1 MTWAGTACLPK
12 NRDENMALVS
22 PLEPTSDRSPL
33 AAARLRRQLTLE
45 DAAKQAKLTPEE
57 VSWLETGRLYRFRS
71 SESATL
77 ALLLYS
83 TSLEIERREARKLAG
98 LPVPPRPF
106 DRNPLRRVVT
116 LAAVLGIVVAIGAA
130 VIVVPGSV
138 SEHTRGTDGAT
149 APKLPPA
156 WKVAVDVLNGSGN
169 IVYTRRV
176 ADRITALAYTVRS
189 VRRADRFDY
198 PQTAVYF
205 EPGGAALA
213 KRLADQLGV
222 TTKPLPGG
230 KNPRRLVVVVGPERA
245 VSSGFD

>member
-1 MTWAGTACLPK
+1 VKT
-12 NRDENMALVS
+12 DMAFVS

-57 VSWLETGRLYRFRS
+57 VSWLETGRLYRFPS

-77 ALLLYS
+77 ALLLYA
-83 TSLEIERREARKLAG
+83 TSLEIERREARELAG

-106 DRNPLRRVVT
+106 DRNPLRRVTT
-116 LAAVLGIVVAIGAA
+116 LVAVLAVVVAIGVAFTVMPGAA
-130 VIVVPGSV
+130 
-138 SEHTRGTDGAT
+138 SEHVKGTGAT
-149 APKLPPA
+149 AAKLPPT
-156 WKVAVDVLNGSGN
+156 WKVSVDVLNGSGN

-176 ADRITALAYTVRS
+176 ADRVTALAYTVRS

-198 PQTAVYF
+198 PETAVYF

-213 KRLADQLGV
+213 KRLGDQLGV

-245 VSSGFD
+245 VSSGLGY

>member
-1 MTWAGTACLPK
+1 
-12 NRDENMALVS
+12 MAFVS

-45 DAAKQAKLTPEE
+45 DAAKQSKLTPEE
-57 VSWLETGRLYRFRS
+57 VSWLETGRLYRFPS

-77 ALLLYS
+77 ALLLYA
-83 TSLEIERREARKLAG
+83 TSLEIERREACELAG

-106 DRNPLRRVVT
+106 DRNPVRRAAGLLAIAGLVAT
-116 LAAVLGIVVAIGAA
+116 LGTAFV
-130 VIVVPGSV
+130 VVPGAAS
-138 SEHTRGTDGAT
+138 DGASPDSQS
-149 APKLPPA
+149 AAAKLPPT
-156 WKVAVDVLNGSGN
+156 WKVSVDVLNGSGN

-176 ADRITALAYTVRS
+176 ADRVTALAYTVRS

-198 PQTAVYF
+198 PETAVYF

-213 KRLADQLGV
+213 RRLGEQLGV

-245 VSSGFD
+245 VSSGLG

>member
-1 MTWAGTACLPK
+1 
-12 NRDENMALVS
+12 MAFVS

-57 VSWLETGRLYRFRS
+57 VSWLETGRLYRFPS
-71 SESATL
+71 SGSATL
-77 ALLLYS
+77 ALLLYA
-83 TSLEIERREARKLAG
+83 TSLEIERREARELAG
-98 LPVPPRPF
+98 LPVPPRPL
-106 DRNPLRRVVT
+106 DRNPVRRVAGLIAV
-116 LAAVLGIVVAIGAA
+116 AALIAAIGTAF
-130 VIVVPGSV
+130 VIVPGAASHETNSVPQSV
-138 SEHTRGTDGAT
+138 AAE
-149 APKLPPA
+149 LPPT
-156 WKVAVDVLNGSGN
+156 WKVAVDVLNGSGD

-213 KRLADQLGV
+213 ERLGDQLGV
-222 TTKPLPGG
+222 TVKPLPGG
-230 KNPRRLVVVVGPERA
+230 KNPRRLVVVVGPEKA
-245 VSSGFD
+245 VD

>member
-1 MTWAGTACLPK
+1 VKT
-12 NRDENMALVS
+12 DMAFVS
-22 PLEPTSDRSPL
+22 PLEPSSDRSPL

-57 VSWLETGRLYRFRS
+57 VSWLETGRLYRFPS

-83 TSLEIERREARKLAG
+83 TSLEIERREARELAG

-106 DRNPLRRVVT
+106 DRNPLRRVAT
-116 LAAVLGIVVAIGAA
+116 LAAVLALVVAIGAA
-130 VIVVPGSV
+130 FTVMPGAT
-138 SEHTRGTDGAT
+138 SEHGSSSATT
-149 APKLPPA
+149 APKLPPT
-156 WKVAVDVLNGSGN
+156 WKVSVDVLNGSGN

-176 ADRITALAYTVRS
+176 ADRVTALAYTVRS

-198 PQTAVYF
+198 PETAVYF

-213 KRLADQLGV
+213 QRLADQLRV

-245 VSSGFD
+245 VSSGL

>member
-1 MTWAGTACLPK
+1 VKTY
-12 NRDENMALVS
+12 MAFVS

-57 VSWLETGRLYRFRS
+57 VSWLETGRLYRFPS

-83 TSLEIERREARKLAG
+83 TSLEIERREARELAG

-106 DRNPLRRVVT
+106 DRNPVRRVAT
-116 LAAVLGIVVAIGAA
+116 LAAVIAAVVAVGAA
-130 VIVVPGSV
+130 FTVVPGAA
-138 SEHTRGTDGAT
+138 SEHAGGNGA
-149 APKLPPA
+149 APVKLPPT
-156 WKVAVDVLNGSGN
+156 WKVQVDVLNGSGN

-176 ADRITALAYTVRS
+176 ADRITSLAYTVRS

-198 PQTAVYF
+198 PETAVYF

-213 KRLADQLGV
+213 QRLADELDV

-245 VSSGFD
+245 VSSGLD

>member
-1 MTWAGTACLPK
+1 
-12 NRDENMALVS
+12 MAFVS

-33 AAARLRRQLTLE
+33 AAARLRRRLTLE

-57 VSWLETGRLYRFRS
+57 VSWLETGRLYRFPS

-77 ALLLYS
+77 ALLLYA
-83 TSLEIERREARKLAG
+83 TSLEIDRREARELAG

-106 DRNPLRRVVT
+106 DRNPFRRVAT
-116 LAAVLGIVVAIGAA
+116 LGAVVAVVVAIGAA
-130 VIVVPGSV
+130 FTVMPGAA
-138 SEHTRGTDGAT
+138 SERGNSNSAT
-149 APKLPPA
+149 AAKLPPA
-156 WKVAVDVLNGSGN
+156 WQVSVDVLNGSGN
-169 IVYTRRV
+169 IVYTRRI
-176 ADRITALAYTVRS
+176 ADRVTALAYTVRS

-198 PQTAVYF
+198 PETAVYF

-213 KRLADQLGV
+213 KRLGDQLGV

-245 VSSGFD
+245 VSSGLG

>member
-1 MTWAGTACLPK
+1 
-12 NRDENMALVS
+12 MAFVS

-45 DAAKQAKLTPEE
+45 DAAKQSKLTPEE
-57 VSWLETGRLYRFRS
+57 VSWLETGRLYRFQS

-83 TSLEIERREARKLAG
+83 TSLEIERREARELAG

-106 DRNPLRRVVT
+106 DRNPVRRVAGVT
-116 LAAVLGIVVAIGAA
+116 AVLSLVAALAAAVVLLPRATGGAA
-130 VIVVPGSV
+130 GD
-138 SEHTRGTDGAT
+138 EHKSA
-149 APKLPPA
+149 AAKLPPT
-156 WKVAVDVLNGSGN
+156 WKVSVDVLNGGGN

-176 ADRITALAYTVRS
+176 ADRVTALAYTVRS

-198 PQTAVYF
+198 PETAVYF

-213 KRLADQLGV
+213 KRLADRLGV

-230 KNPRRLVVVVGPERA
+230 KNPRRLVVVVGPEKA
-245 VSSGFD
+245 VSSGL

>member
-1 MTWAGTACLPK
+1 
-12 NRDENMALVS
+12 MAFVS
-22 PLEPTSDRSPL
+22 PLEPASDRSPL

-45 DAAKQAKLTPEE
+45 DAAKQSKLTPEE
-57 VSWLETGRLYRFRS
+57 VSWLETGRLYRFPS

-83 TSLEIERREARKLAG
+83 TSLEIERREARELAG

-106 DRNPLRRVVT
+106 DRNPVRRVAT
-116 LAAVLGIVVAIGAA
+116 LVAVLAVVVAIGAA
-130 VIVVPGSV
+130 FTVLPGAA
-138 SEHTRGTDGAT
+138 SEHAKGTSAAT
-149 APKLPPA
+149 AAKLPPT
-156 WKVAVDVLNGSGN
+156 WKVSVDVLNGSGN

-176 ADRITALAYTVRS
+176 ADRVTALAYTVRS

-198 PQTAVYF
+198 PETAVYF

-213 KRLADQLGV
+213 RRLGEQLGV

-245 VSSGFD
+245 VSSGLG

>member
-1 MTWAGTACLPK
+1 
-12 NRDENMALVS
+12 MAFVS

-57 VSWLETGRLYRFRS
+57 VAWLESGRLYRFPS

-83 TSLEIERREARKLAG
+83 TSLEIERREARELAG

-106 DRNPLRRVVT
+106 DRNPMRRVAT
-116 LAAVLGIVVAIGAA
+116 LAAVLA
-130 VIVVPGSV
+130 VIVAVGAAFTVMPGAA
-138 SEHTRGTDGAT
+138 SEHANDTDAAT
-149 APKLPPA
+149 AVKLPPS
-156 WKVAVDVLNGSGN
+156 WKVQVDVLNGSGN

-176 ADRITALAYTVRS
+176 ADRITSLAYTVRS

-198 PQTAVYF
+198 PETAVYF

-213 KRLADQLGV
+213 QRLADQLDV

-245 VSSGFD
+245 VSSGLD

>member
-1 MTWAGTACLPK
+1 VKTY
-12 NRDENMALVS
+12 MAFVS

-57 VSWLETGRLYRFRS
+57 VSWLETGRLYRFPS

-83 TSLEIERREARKLAG
+83 TSLEIERREARELAG
-98 LPVPPRPF
+98 LPVPPRPL
-106 DRNPLRRVVT
+106 DRNPLRRVAT
-116 LAAVLGIVVAIGAA
+116 LAAVLALVVAVGAA
-130 VIVVPGSV
+130 FTVMPGAASDQA
-138 SEHTRGTDGAT
+138 ERTAAT
-149 APKLPPA
+149 APKLPPT

-176 ADRITALAYTVRS
+176 ADRITSLAYTVRS

-198 PQTAVYF
+198 PETAVYF

-213 KRLADQLGV
+213 ERLADQLDV

-245 VSSGFD
+245 VSSGLD